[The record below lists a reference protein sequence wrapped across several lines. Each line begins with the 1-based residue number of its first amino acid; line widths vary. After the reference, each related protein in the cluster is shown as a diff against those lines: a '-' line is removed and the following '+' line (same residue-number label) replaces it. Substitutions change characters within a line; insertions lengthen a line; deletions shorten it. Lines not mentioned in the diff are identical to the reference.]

1 MKWHKM
7 GFLYKKCEVCR
18 NKINKITE
26 SSNSEGK
33 LKLICKK
40 CGSEYEVSKFIYFI
54 YSLLN
59 DWIMWPIYIVFLY
72 YLVEKI
78 QESFEILKNIPTVL
92 SSIIVFMIIKVAVY
106 LLLPFKKINK

>member
-7 GFLYKKCEVCR
+7 GFFYKKCEVCR

-40 CGSEYEVSKFIYFI
+40 CGSEYEILKFIYFI

-59 DWIMWPIYIVFLY
+59 DWIMWPMYIVFLY
-72 YLVEKI
+72 YIVEKI

-92 SSIIVFMIIKVAVY
+92 SSIIVFMIIKFAIY
-106 LLLPFKKINK
+106 LLLPFKKIK

>member
-7 GFLYKKCEVCR
+7 GFFYKKCEVCR
-18 NKINKITE
+18 HKINKITE

-40 CGSEYEVSKFIYFI
+40 CGSEYEILKFIYFI

-92 SSIIVFMIIKVAVY
+92 SSIIVFMIIKFAIY
-106 LLLPFKKINK
+106 LL

>member
-1 MKWHKM
+1 M
-7 GFLYKKCEVCR
+7 GFFYKKCEVCR

-40 CGSEYEVSKFIYFI
+40 CGSEYEILKFIYFI

-59 DWIMWPIYIVFLY
+59 DWIMWPMYIVFLY
-72 YLVEKI
+72 YIVEKI

-92 SSIIVFMIIKVAVY
+92 SSIIVFMIIKFAIY
-106 LLLPFKKINK
+106 LLLPFKKIK

>member
-7 GFLYKKCEVCR
+7 GFFCKKCEVCR

-40 CGSEYEVSKFIYFI
+40 CGSEYEISKFIYFI

-59 DWIMWPIYIVFLY
+59 DWIMWPMYIVFLY

-92 SSIIVFMIIKVAVY
+92 SSIIVFMIIKFAIY
-106 LLLPFKKINK
+106 LLLPFKKIK

>member
-7 GFLYKKCEVCR
+7 GFFYKKCEVCR
-18 NKINKITE
+18 NKINKMTE

-40 CGSEYEVSKFIYFI
+40 CGSEYEILKFIYFI

-92 SSIIVFMIIKVAVY
+92 SSIIVFMIIKFAIY
-106 LLLPFKKINK
+106 LLLPFKKIK

>member
-40 CGSEYEVSKFIYFI
+40 CGSEYEILKFIYFI

-92 SSIIVFMIIKVAVY
+92 SSIIVFMIIKFAIY
-106 LLLPFKKINK
+106 LLLPFKKIK